1 MEGADPGDAV
11 SAKRILHVGK
21 FYPPVPGGMER
32 FLGDLVEAQRAAGDE
47 VAVLVHSDGRADA
60 GGDPP
65 WLMRCPVW
73 MQLAFVPLS
82 PLFGVWLQRAIE
94 RFRPDVLH
102 IHVPNLSGFWA
113 LLLPAARRLPWVV
126 HWHSDVEPSKFKAV
140 LRLAYPHYR
149 IFEFALLERA
159 ECIVATS
166 AVYLEASE
174 PLAPWR
180 LKCHVVPLG
189 VSPARLPDIG
199 ESESRDLWR
208 GEGLRVLAIGRFSYY
223 KGFDTLVHAVVNDP
237 GKELVIVGDG
247 EERARLTTILA
258 RAGNPGH
265 VRLLG
270 EADDAT
276 CNRLLASCDVFC
288 LPSRERTEAFGLVL
302 LEAMRYGKPLLASDL
317 PGSGITW
324 VARNG
329 QNALLVP
336 PDNVAAWSAALESL
350 AQHPAQR
357 HMLGHLGFERYLREF
372 DISGVA
378 ARIRRLYAQVIKARG
393 EEEKMK
399 ASKFDPAATV
409 KMKARGGAGAAQELA
424 QRLLVVIPAFNEA
437 ECIGGVIEQ
446 TRAHAGV
453 DVLVVDDG
461 SSDDTAAIAVVKG
474 AMVLR
479 APLWQ
484 GAWGAIQTGMRYAA
498 RHGYAGVVTMDA
510 DGQHEPIY
518 LAELIEAGRGADVV
532 IAACPARG
540 SRARRWAWAYFK
552 LLTGFTLD
560 DLTSGFRYYNARAC
574 HLLATEE
581 ATLLDYQDIGVLLML
596 RHANLRISE
605 IPVAMNPRRNGGSR
619 VFSSWWA
626 VARYMAETSLL
637 CLARWNRHPKT
648 PPALGTR
655 E

>member
-1 MEGADPGDAV
+1 M
-11 SAKRILHVGK
+11 RILHIGK

-47 VAVLVHSDGRADA
+47 VAVLVHSEGREEPKE
-60 GGDPP
+60 DPS

-73 MQLAFVPLS
+73 VQFAFVPIS
-82 PLFGVWLQRAIE
+82 PLFGVWLNRAIKQ
-94 RFRPDVLH
+94 FRPDVLH

-113 LLLPAARRLPWVV
+113 LLLPSARRIPWVV

-149 IFEFALLERA
+149 IFEYALLERS
-159 ECIVATS
+159 ECIIATS
-166 AVYLEASE
+166 SVYLEASE

-189 VSPARLPDIG
+189 VSPARLPEMN
-199 ESESRDLWR
+199 ESETGDLWQ
-208 GEGLRVLAIGRFSYY
+208 GKGLRVLAIGRFSYY

-237 GKELVIVGDG
+237 AKELVIVGAG
-247 EERARLTTILA
+247 EERPRLEAILA
-258 RAGNPGH
+258 RAGHPAH
-265 VRLLG
+265 IRLIG

-302 LEAMRYGKPLLASDL
+302 LEAMRYAKPLLVSDL

-329 QNALLVP
+329 QNAVLVP
-336 PDNVAAWSAALESL
+336 PDDVPAWSGALEAL

-357 HMLGHLGFERYLREF
+357 HMLGHLGFQRYVREF
-372 DISGVA
+372 DIGGVA
-378 ARIRRLYAQVIKARG
+378 RGIRRLYAQVIKARG

-399 ASKFDPAATV
+399 AAKFDPAAT
-409 KMKARGGAGAAQELA
+409 MTLLAGAAVGAAPVEA
-424 QRLLVVIPAFNEA
+424 FPGRLLVVIPALNEA
-437 ECIGGVIEQ
+437 ECIGSVITQ
-446 TRAHAGV
+446 ARAHEGV

-461 SSDDTAAIAVVKG
+461 SSDDTAAVAFLNG
-474 AMVLR
+474 AKVLR

-484 GAWGAIQTGMRYAA
+484 GAWGATQTGMRYAV
-498 RHGYAGVVTMDA
+498 RHGYSAVVTMDA
-510 DGQHEPIY
+510 DGQHEPVY
-518 LAELIEAGRGADVV
+518 LAELIAAGRDADVV
-532 IAACPARG
+532 IAACPGRG

-552 LLTGFTLD
+552 FLTGFTLD
-560 DLTSGFRYYNARAC
+560 DLTSGFRYYNERAC
-574 HLLATEE
+574 RLLATEE
-581 ATLLDYQDIGVLLML
+581 ATLLDYQDIGVLLLL
-596 RHANLRISE
+596 RHANLKISE
-605 IPVAMNPRRNGGSR
+605 IPVAMNPRKSGASR

-626 VARYMAETSLL
+626 VGRYMAETSLL
-637 CLARWNRHPKT
+637 CLARWNRRPKN
-648 PPALGTR
+648 PPRPRHA
-655 E
+655 